1 MDIKYRI
8 TDEEM
13 IIQLPKRV
21 ESEDALRF
29 EKEMYCI
36 IKDGMGYK
44 TFFNAENLEYISESA
59 LVVLLK
65 LRLEFGDLKM
75 INYNSE
81 LHKFL
86 KENGYSELVQ

>member
-8 TDEEM
+8 NDEEM

-36 IKDGMGYK
+36 IKDGIGYK
-44 TFFNAENLEYISESA
+44 TFSINLIQD
-59 LVVLLK
+59 
-65 LRLEFGDLKM
+65 LEIITGL
-75 INYNSE
+75 INKIRS
-81 LHKFL
+81 
-86 KENGYSELVQ
+86 